1 MCVFVSVQR
10 MFHSLPDSQATT
22 KTVPLPVTMETV
34 LFHFF
39 SPMYAASHFLSI
51 HLVAL
56 SFFSIYCP
64 PCLLFLVCLF
74 ISSCKPIVYALVHM
88 HLYVLQASVY

>member
-1 MCVFVSVQR
+1 MQCPPKQVCVFVSVQR

-56 SFFSIYCP
+56 SFLAYIVLHVYC
-64 PCLLFLVCLF
+64 F
-74 ISSCKPIVYALVHM
+74 
-88 HLYVLQASVY
+88 